1 MNLFKWFLFP
11 ISIIFWFITSLRNFF
26 YDFGWLK
33 SSGFNLPIIG
43 IGNITVGGTGKTPL
57 TSYITKLLSEEN
69 KIAILSKG
77 YGRKTRDFNYVELDS
92 KIISVGDEPMQTKQ
106 NFPNQIVAVDHKRV
120 NGVLNIL
127 SDHPETSAIILDDS
141 FQHRSIK
148 IGYNILLIDY
158 NRPIYK
164 DYLLPIGF
172 LRETSKGIK
181 RANCIVVTKC
191 PEHLTK
197 NEAEEIKEKINFN
210 GDIFFSKV
218 KYEKIIAL
226 NNKNKSLNY
235 NQINDV
241 LLVTAIAQN
250 KPIINYLESK
260 NINCSTFRFRDHHN
274 YNKKDIEDIINKK
287 ETLNDNTIILTTE
300 KDAQKLKD
308 FSKLN
313 DHPVYYLK
321 VSVDFLWNKDKFDQ
335 KLFDYVRNNQ
345 ENS

>member
-11 ISIIFWFITSLRNFF
+11 ISIIFWFTTSLRNFF

-57 TSYITKLLSEEN
+57 TGYITKLLIEKN
-69 KIAILSKG
+69 KVAILSKG
-77 YGRKTRDFNYVELDS
+77 YGRTTKDFNYVELDS

-127 SDHPETSAIILDDS
+127 NDHPETSAIILDDS

-172 LRETSKGIK
+172 LRETRKGMK

-197 NEAEEIKEKINFN
+197 NEAEEIKGKINFN

-218 KYEKIIAL
+218 KYKKIIAL

-260 NINCSTFRFRDHHN
+260 NLNCSAFRFRDHHN

-313 DHPVYYLK
+313 NHPVYYLK